1 MPDTPIQPVAG
12 RSGSASSVSTP
23 VAVEATHGRRVPRRR
38 LAYHVDVVLHLVRV
52 DLALRHRGSLLGW
65 VWSLGPALFQLGAT
79 YFLFTRVIPLQID
92 NYPVFLLVGILA
104 WGCFARAITDG
115 TSALEAH
122 RELVLRPGFA
132 IELLPVS
139 AAAIA
144 LVDYL
149 LALPVVLVAVGLTT
163 GLHPAALLLPVL
175 LLIQSLLALGFAFVC
190 APLQVFM
197 RDTRQFVGVAVM
209 LGFWLTPVFYRR
221 AQLPASLDWIYQA
234 NPMAHLVEAH
244 RTILIE
250 GRFPDG
256 WVLGALILGTLVV
269 LAGGFYVFERLK
281 YSVPEQL

>member
-1 MPDTPIQPVAG
+1 MAG
-12 RSGSASSVSTP
+12 DSGAASSVNTP
-23 VAVEATHGRRVPRRR
+23 LAVEAPRERQRASRR
-38 LAYHVDVVLHLVRV
+38 LAYHVDVVLHLMQL
-52 DLALRHRGSLLGW
+52 DFALRHRGSLLGW
-65 VWSLGPALFQLGAT
+65 VWSLGPALFQLAAT
-79 YFLFTRVIPLQID
+79 YFLFTRVIPLEIE

-104 WGCFARAITDG
+104 WSCFARAITEG

-132 IELLPVS
+132 IELLPVT

-149 LALPVVLVAVGLTT
+149 LALPVVLIAVGLTS
-163 GLHPAALLLPVL
+163 GLHPSVVLLPVL
-175 LLIQSLLALGFAFVC
+175 LLIQSLLALGFAFIL

-234 NPMAHLVEAH
+234 NPMAHLVEAN
-244 RTILIE
+244 RTVLIE
-250 GRFPDG
+250 GRFPDD
-256 WVLGALILGTLVV
+256 WVLGALALITLAL
-269 LAGGFYVFERLK
+269 LAGGWFVFERLK